1 MSSSSESETECWEI
15 PDIFLAAPF
24 GVCLIDGAGAIRAAN
39 LEATRILGLPAN
51 PEGQPF
57 VECGDGPS
65 REILTGLIE
74 REAGTAAG
82 LPPTS
87 IRFVLRDGVARHLE
101 FSSTRST
108 SLPAG
113 GRLLL
118 LHEVAMDDDE
128 SRYDPS
134 ILQSLMEHIPDFIY
148 FKDRQ
153 SRFLRINRAHSVHF
167 GLTDPAQAIG
177 KTDSD
182 FFTPEHAQPAYE
194 EEQEILR
201 TRVPVVNRE
210 EKDTMRDGRVFWVST
225 TKLPFYDQENR
236 LIGTF
241 GISRD
246 ITENKRFEQALLDER
261 NLLKTL
267 IDILP
272 SRIFIKDT
280 ESNFIINNR
289 AHLDQLG
296 IETQEQATGRTTGDF
311 YPGERGQ
318 QAMEDD
324 REVLLTGTPIIDR
337 EKTYLSPAGT
347 TVWSLTT
354 KVPLRDLEGRIIGLV
369 GISHDI
375 TARKLAEDELTRR
388 NVEMQTDLKM
398 AREIQQSFLTHQ
410 YPTFPESAVPAESSI
425 LFCHRYQPASSLAGD
440 FFDIFPISDNEAGI
454 LICDVMGHGVRA
466 ALITAF
472 IRGLVEELMP
482 LAARP
487 GAFLSELNRALIGIF
502 KQSESPFFV
511 TSLYCVADIG
521 RAQLRYANGGHPVP
535 YLIRQSRPVVDRI
548 RPENFDPE
556 PALGLIDHFR
566 YSTCEHSLNPGDRI
580 IAFTDGLF
588 EVDDPD
594 GNQLGEPWL
603 HQMVSENRGLSL
615 DRLFDHLLEEV
626 RRQSGS
632 DEFDDDVCL
641 VGVQIDESSQGG
653 QPLLF
658 ED

>member
-1 MSSSSESETECWEI
+1 MSVSSEPEPESWEI
-15 PDIFLAAPF
+15 PDLFLAAPF
-24 GVCLIDGAGAIRAAN
+24 GVCLIDGDGVIRAAN
-39 LEATRILGLPAN
+39 LEAGRILRLPAN

-57 VECGDGPS
+57 AECGDEPS

-74 REAGTAAG
+74 HEAGTAAG

-87 IRFVLRDGVARHLE
+87 VRFVLRDGVARHLE
-101 FSSTRST
+101 FSSTRGT
-108 SLPAG
+108 ALPTG

-118 LHEVAMDDDE
+118 LHEVAIDDHE
-128 SRYDPS
+128 SRYDRS
-134 ILQSLMEHIPDFIY
+134 ILQSLMEHIPDHIY

-153 SRFLRINRAHSVHF
+153 SRFLRINRSHAVHF
-167 GLTDPAQAIG
+167 GLTRPEQAVG
-177 KTDSD
+177 KTDFD
-182 FFTPEHAQPAYE
+182 FFTPDHAQPAYD

-201 TRVPVVNRE
+201 SGLPVVNRE
-210 EKDTMRDGRVFWVST
+210 QKVTLHDGRVFWVST
-225 TKLPFYDQENR
+225 TKLPFHDQDDR
-236 LIGTF
+236 IIGTF

-272 SRIFIKDT
+272 SRIFIKDA

-289 AHLDQLG
+289 AHLDRLG
-296 IETQEQATGRTTGDF
+296 IETQEEAIGRTTGDF

-324 REVLLTGTPIIDR
+324 REVLRTGIPIIDR
-337 EKTYLSPAGT
+337 EKTYLNPTGE

-354 KVPLRDLEGRIIGLV
+354 KVPLRDLEGSIIGLV

-375 TARKLAEDELTRR
+375 TARKLAEEELTRR

-410 YPTFPESAVPAESSI
+410 YPTFPENVTPAESAI
-425 LFCHRYQPASSLAGD
+425 RFCHRYQPASSLAGD
-440 FFDIFPISDNEAGI
+440 FFDFFPISDNEAGI

-466 ALITAF
+466 ALVTAF

-487 GAFLSELNRALIGIF
+487 GPFLSELNRALIGIF
-502 KQSESPFFV
+502 KQSELPFFV
-511 TSLYCVADIG
+511 TTLYCVADIG
-521 RAQLRYANGGHPVP
+521 RLQLRYANGGHPVP
-535 YLIRQSRPVVDRI
+535 YLIRQSRPMVERI
-548 RPENFDPE
+548 RPEDFDPE

-594 GNQLGEPWL
+594 RNQLGEPWL
-603 HQMVSENRGLSL
+603 HQMVTENRDMPL
-615 DRLFDHLLEEV
+615 DLLFDHLLEEV
-626 RRQSGS
+626 HRQSGS

>member
-1 MSSSSESETECWEI
+1 MSSSSESEPESWEI

-24 GVCLIDGAGAIRAAN
+24 GVCLIDGLGIIHAAN
-39 LEATRILGLPAN
+39 LEAARILRLPAN
-51 PEGQPF
+51 PEGRPF
-57 VECGDGPS
+57 AECGDGPS

-74 REAGTAAG
+74 REAETAAG

-87 IRFVLRDGVARHLE
+87 VHFVLRDGVARHLE
-101 FSSTRST
+101 FSSTRGT

-118 LHEVAMDDDE
+118 LHEVAIDDHA
-128 SRYDPS
+128 SRYDRS

-167 GLTDPAQAIG
+167 GLTDPEQAIG

-182 FFTPEHAQPAYE
+182 FFTPEHAQPAYD

-210 EKDTMRDGRVFWVST
+210 EKDTMQDGRVFWVST
-225 TKLPFYDQENR
+225 TKLPFYDQDDR

-272 SRIFIKDT
+272 SRIFIKDAK
-280 ESNFIINNR
+280 SNFIINNR
-289 AHLDQLG
+289 AHLDGLG
-296 IETQEQATGRTTGDF
+296 IETQEQATGKTTGDF

-324 REVLLTGTPIIDR
+324 REVLRTGTPIIDR
-337 EKTYLSPAGT
+337 EKTYLSPAGE

-354 KVPLRDLEGRIIGLV
+354 KFPLRDLEGRIIGLV

-375 TARKLAEDELTRR
+375 TARKLVEEELTRR

-410 YPTFPESAVPAESSI
+410 YPTFPEGAVPAESAI
-425 LFCHRYQPASSLAGD
+425 RFCHRYQPASSLAGD
-440 FFDIFPISDNEAGI
+440 FFDIFPISDHEAGI

-511 TSLYCVADIG
+511 TTLYCVADIG
-521 RAQLRYANGGHPVP
+521 RSQLRYANGGHPVP
-535 YLIRQSRPVVDRI
+535 YLIRQSRPIVERI

-556 PALGLIDHFR
+556 PALGLIDHFH

-594 GNQLGEPWL
+594 GDQLGEPWL
-603 HQMVSENRGLSL
+603 HQMVSENRGMPL

-626 RRQSGS
+626 HRQSGNH
-632 DEFDDDVCL
+632 EFDDDVCL